1 MSCGVGRRRGS
12 DPALLWLWRRPAA
25 IAPIRPLAWEPPYAT
40 GSGPRNGKKKK
51 KRKRKRKTT
60 LENGFH
66 YRDPLAAA
74 EEHST
79 FLFSF
84 SFYIIGAET
93 VYCQVS
99 GNVMAWSEPSPLCES
114 KYLLLEYRAAGL
126 QLSSSELLYALK
138 LTPVSCLYMGYV
150 C

>member
-1 MSCGVGRRRGS
+1 M
-12 DPALLWLWRRPAA
+12 PQEAA
-25 IAPIRPLAWEPPYAT
+25 QEMA
-40 GSGPRNGKKKK
+40 KKKK
-51 KRKRKRKTT
+51 KERKRKRKRKTT

-66 YRDPLAAA
+66 YCDPLAAA

-126 QLSSSELLYALK
+126 QLSSSGLLYALK
-138 LTPVSCLYMGYV
+138 LTQAPVSCLYMGYV